1 MWVRCVVSSVVAVVV
16 GASLLPLDVERLEA
30 SVGGFAVLNCHL
42 DFPFGNEIPY
52 HLQWDKDGETI
63 FSWYSSDSAP
73 RLADRWGGRVT
84 RLGDGRL
91 GLGRGSIN
99 VSAVRETDAGLYR
112 CRVTFPNRTPPA
124 RNNGTFYYLDVDGSN
139 LIVTPPMNSTVLE
152 GERAEFECMPK
163 NLETIVQWYKDGTPI
178 GAIPELATR
187 AELVENGSLV
197 IRKAESTDPGEY
209 ECHVQDTDGQVQS
222 ASAFL
227 DVQYKA
233 KVVYAPKERYL
244 LHGRPASL
252 DCHFSANPPLTNL
265 RWEKDGFLFDPY
277 NVQGVFYSRNGSLL
291 FNEVDE
297 SHEGSYSCTPYNS
310 LGSEGP
316 SPLVKVR
323 VQRPPTLAIRPL
335 PLYLTRLGASIT
347 LPCAA
352 AYTDEK
358 APAIE
363 WVRKDGSELAPGRY
377 YLDGGNLTISDVV
390 VEDRG
395 IYVCELRNEASTLR
409 AEAELL
415 IENVPP
421 RAPYNLSALPS
432 VDSIHLTW
440 VPGHKGLE
448 IDYNIWYRE
457 RAVHEW
463 RTMKILSR
471 DVTEATLVNLRPG
484 TEYELRV
491 LSQDHLGDGMFS
503 KSLFV
508 RTLDTEIVGA
518 EEAFHAVPVTQ
529 APGAQ
534 DELEV
539 SVRLIDEGALVRWD
553 RDPMDESR
561 CTIRC
566 YAGADRR
573 LVATKSTVENYM
585 LIPEVEDGERYWL
598 RVECVSGG
606 SGVASIH
613 VPEYGRLKAVA
624 VGCAVA
630 ALLLAVLAVV
640 LYLAR
645 DRVCPPRRDK
655 RRH

>member
-1 MWVRCVVSSVVAVVV
+1 MAHRCTGDKLFRSILEFASVVWNPHYAVH
-16 GASLLPLDVERLEA
+16 SQRLEGIQRA
-30 SVGGFAVLNCHL
+30 FTRHL
-42 DFPFGNEIPY
+42 AFISPGISHRCPY
-52 HLQWDKDGETI
+52 EQ
-63 FSWYSSDSAP
+63 
-73 RLADRWGGRVT
+73 RLT
-84 RLGDGRL
+84 YFNM
-91 GLGRGSIN
+91 I
-99 VSAVRETDAGLYR
+99 
-112 CRVTFPNRTPPA
+112 
-124 RNNGTFYYLDVDGSN
+124 
-139 LIVTPPMNSTVLE
+139 
-152 GERAEFECMPK
+152 
-163 NLETIVQWYKDGTPI
+163 
-178 GAIPELATR
+178 
-187 AELVENGSLV
+187 SLRHRR
-197 IRKAESTDPGEY
+197 IQHDLM
-209 ECHVQDTDGQVQS
+209 
-222 ASAFL
+222 FL
-227 DVQYKA
+227 
-233 KVVYAPKERYL
+233 
-244 LHGRPASL
+244 
-252 DCHFSANPPLTNL
+252 
-265 RWEKDGFLFDPY
+265 Y
-277 NVQGVFYSRNGSLL
+277 NV
-291 FNEVDE
+291 VDE
-297 SHEGSYSCTPYNS
+297 SHEGSYSCTPYNA

-421 RAPYNLSALPS
+421 RAPYNLSALPA

-566 YAGADRR
+566 YAGAGRR
-573 LVATKSTVENYM
+573 LVASKSTVENYM

-606 SGVASIH
+606 AGVASVH
-613 VPEYGRLKAVA
+613 VPEYARLKAVA
-624 VGCAVA
+624 LGCSVA
-630 ALLLAVLAVV
+630 ALLLAGLAVA